1 MLEDRGTTPLEEGM
15 GIKVVV
21 GEVVDTREGEVVV
34 VEVLQMQLHQ
44 ALLMG

>member
-1 MLEDRGTTPLEEGM
+1 MEEGM

-21 GEVVDTREGEVVV
+21 GEVDTREGEDTREEEVVV

-44 ALLMG
+44 ASLMG